1 MIAAGSGG
9 MAQNFGDSSTQG
21 SIMLTYQSFTSG
33 KISVADSSGNVL
45 AEYTPSKNYSCVV
58 VSCPGLTK
66 GGTYT
71 VAACGQS
78 QSVTLDGIIYGS
90 GSMGGGQPGQG
101 GQQPGGT
108 PSDGDPGQQKD
119 GSGNSGSRPTPPAGD
134 PRWDN
139 SAQSGQ
145 KSSSQSANQNSKT
158 A

>member
-1 MIAAGSGG
+1 VIAAGSGG

-21 SIMLTYQSFTSG
+21 SIMLTYQSFASG

-45 AEYTPSKNYSCVV
+45 AEYTPSKNYNCVV

-71 VAACGQS
+71 VTACGQS
-78 QSVTLDGIIYGS
+78 QSVTLESIIYGS
-90 GSMGGGQPGQG
+90 GSMGGGQG

-108 PSDGDPGQQKD
+108 PPY
-119 GSGNSGSRPTPPAGD
+119 GD

>member
-1 MIAAGSGG
+1 
-9 MAQNFGDSSTQG
+9 
-21 SIMLTYQSFTSG
+21 MLTYQSFASG

-71 VAACGQS
+71 VTACGQS
-78 QSVTLDGIIYGS
+78 QSVTLDSIIYGS

-101 GQQPGGT
+101 GQQP
-108 PSDGDPGQQKD
+108 DGNPGQQGD
-119 GSGNSGSRPTPPAGD
+119 GSGNSGSRPTPPDGD
-134 PRWDN
+134 PRQNN

-145 KSSSQSANQNSKT
+145 KSSSQSANQNTQT

>member
-1 MIAAGSGG
+1 
-9 MAQNFGDSSTQG
+9 MAQNFGDSSTQD
-21 SIMLTYQSFTSG
+21 SIMLTYQSFASG

-45 AEYTPSKNYSCVV
+45 AEYTPSKNYNCVV

-71 VAACGQS
+71 VTACGQS
-78 QSVTLDGIIYGS
+78 QSVTLESIIYGS
-90 GSMGGGQPGQG
+90 GSM
-101 GQQPGGT
+101 
-108 PSDGDPGQQKD
+108 

-134 PRWDN
+134 PRWNN

-145 KSSSQSANQNSKT
+145 KSSFQSTNQNSKT

>member
-1 MIAAGSGG
+1 

-21 SIMLTYQSFTSG
+21 SIMLTYQSFASG

-71 VAACGQS
+71 VTACGQS
-78 QSVTLDGIIYGS
+78 QSVTLDSIIYGS
-90 GSMGGGQPGQG
+90 GSMGGGQGGQPGQG
-101 GQQPGGT
+101 GQQP
-108 PSDGDPGQQKD
+108 DGNPGQQGD
-119 GSGNSGSRPTPPAGD
+119 GSGNSGSRPTPPDGD
-134 PRWDN
+134 PRQNN

-145 KSSSQSANQNSKT
+145 KSSSQSANQNTQT

>member
-1 MIAAGSGG
+1 
-9 MAQNFGDSSTQG
+9 
-21 SIMLTYQSFTSG
+21 MLTYQSFASG
-33 KISVADSSGNVL
+33 KISVADSSGNML

-66 GGTYT
+66 GGIYT
-71 VAACGQS
+71 VTACGQS
-78 QSVTLDGIIYGS
+78 QSVTLDGIIYGN
-90 GSMGGGQPGQG
+90 GSMGGGQGGQPGQG

-108 PSDGDPGQQKD
+108 PSDGDPGQQND

-145 KSSSQSANQNSKT
+145 KSSFQSTNQDTKT

>member
-1 MIAAGSGG
+1 
-9 MAQNFGDSSTQG
+9 
-21 SIMLTYQSFTSG
+21 MLTYQSFASG

-45 AEYTPSKNYSCVV
+45 AEYTPSKNYNCVV

-71 VAACGQS
+71 VTACGQS
-78 QSVTLDGIIYGS
+78 QSVTLESIIYGS
-90 GSMGGGQPGQG
+90 GSM
-101 GQQPGGT
+101 
-108 PSDGDPGQQKD
+108 

-134 PRWDN
+134 PRWNN

-145 KSSSQSANQNSKT
+145 KSSFQSTNQNSKT

>member
-1 MIAAGSGG
+1 

-21 SIMLTYQSFTSG
+21 SIMLTYQSFASG

-71 VAACGQS
+71 VTACGQS
-78 QSVTLDGIIYGS
+78 QSVTLDSIIY
-90 GSMGGGQPGQG
+90 
-101 GQQPGGT
+101 
-108 PSDGDPGQQKD
+108 
-119 GSGNSGSRPTPPAGD
+119 GSGNSGSRHTPPDGD
-134 PRWDN
+134 PRQNN
-139 SAQSGQ
+139 SAQSGR
-145 KSSSQSANQNSKT
+145 KSSSQSANQNTQT

>member
-1 MIAAGSGG
+1 
-9 MAQNFGDSSTQG
+9 
-21 SIMLTYQSFTSG
+21 MLTYQSFASG

-71 VAACGQS
+71 VTACGQS
-78 QSVTLDGIIYGS
+78 QSVTLESIIYGS
-90 GSMGGGQPGQG
+90 GSMGGGQGGQPGQG
-101 GQQPGGT
+101 GQQG
-108 PSDGDPGQQKD
+108 D
-119 GSGNSGSRPTPPAGD
+119 GSGNSGSRPTPPDGD
-134 PRWDN
+134 PRQNN

-145 KSSSQSANQNSKT
+145 KSSSQSANQNTQT